1 MYFFTVLWMNAS
13 YVGEVFAQ
21 LRVIITVL
29 SMALSGVETRGHVG
43 YLVDLKAL
51 SAAHTHLVLAKQ
63 RGYRGKR
70 NHTGRTFPY
79 ILSFSSV
86 FRRACQIIL
95 NLKIYTSQNRNIF
108 LDMEIW
114 QMGKFTSDFT
124 TVNNDISTSSFP
136 HASFL

>member
-13 YVGEVFAQ
+13 YVGEVRPQ

-29 SMALSGVETRGHVG
+29 SSALSGVETRRHVG
-43 YLVDLKAL
+43 HLVDEKAL
-51 SAAHTHLVLAKQ
+51 SAAHAHLVLAKQ
-63 RGYRGKR
+63 CDSRGKR

-95 NLKIYTSQNRNIF
+95 NLKIYTSHNRNIF
-108 LDMEIW
+108 LDMKIW